1 MIEFNQLEHLI
12 AIEKAGTL
20 SKAAESLHISQ
31 PGLTRSIQRLEDD
44 LGMPLF
50 EHKKNKLILNENGL
64 LALQYAKKIIS
75 ARQEMITEM
84 ERFANKYKKIKINS
98 LAPAPLWGCTYLLK
112 YQHLYQQVEKG
123 LYSNENELIQ
133 ELKSNNT
140 DFIILTHPLDDY
152 LSYPLFEEQLY
163 LSVPPAHPLA
173 LYDSITFQDID
184 GQSILLLNQIGFWN
198 EICRNNIPHSHL
210 LYQDDPTI
218 LHELTNQSSLPN
230 FKSNITVQNDDQK
243 KTRKYLPITS
253 KEAFVEYY
261 LITTKEYASLG
272 KTLAQEIKTID
283 WEKAISQQ

>member
-20 SKAAESLHISQ
+20 SKAAENLHISQ
-31 PGLTRSIQRLEDD
+31 PGLTRSIQRLEED

-75 ARQEMITEM
+75 DRQEMLTEM
-84 ERFANKYKKIKINS
+84 EKFANKNKKIKISS
-98 LAPAPLWGCTYLLK
+98 LAPAPLWGCTYLLN
-112 YQHLYQQVEKG
+112 YQHLYQQVEKV
-123 LYSNENELIQ
+123 LFANEDELIQ

-140 DFIILTHPLDDY
+140 EFIILTHPLDGY

-230 FKSNITVQNDDQK
+230 FKSNITIQNDDQK
-243 KTRKYLPITS
+243 KIRKYLPITS
-253 KEAFVEYY
+253 KEAFVKYY
-261 LITTKEYASLG
+261 LITTKKYASLA
-272 KTLAQEIKTID
+272 KTISQEIKTID
-283 WEKAISQQ
+283 WKKAISQQ